1 MIYLGDDFTD
11 EDAFAALPDGI
22 TIKVGH
28 AEETLAKFHVANP
41 AEVQQFLFWLNE
53 RRYHE

>member
-22 TIKVGH
+22 TVKVGH

-41 AEVQQFLFWLNE
+41 AEAQQFLRWLLE
-53 RRYHE
+53 E